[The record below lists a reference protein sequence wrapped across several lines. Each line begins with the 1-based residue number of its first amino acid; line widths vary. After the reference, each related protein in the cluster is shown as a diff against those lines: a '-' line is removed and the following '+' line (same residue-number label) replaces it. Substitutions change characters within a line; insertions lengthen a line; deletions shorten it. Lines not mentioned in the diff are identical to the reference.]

1 MCLEHGYTAIA
12 FYRSTFFNCMLQI
25 PLEFYDSGNSYC
37 SFCALYNR
45 NSRYF
50 KIFLLLQVV
59 SAQPWQSVAGDKRN
73 FSSVNFFFFLEKY
86 R

>member
-1 MCLEHGYTAIA
+1 MCLGHGYTVIT
-12 FYRSTFFNCMLQI
+12 FYCSTFFNCMLQI

-45 NSRYF
+45 NGKYF

-59 SAQPWQSVAGDKRN
+59 PAQPWQRVADDNRN
-73 FSSVNFFFFLEKY
+73 FSSVNFFFIKI
-86 R
+86 